1 MHFDVYTVYTVII
14 IANLLILVL
23 CGLGIYRGL
32 RDHDRY
38 SAICY
43 GLLVIGVLIAVKL
56 TLQAAGYLGS

>member
-32 RDHDRY
+32 RDNDRY